1 MKHLIFSLLFI
12 ATSLNLRGQDTI
24 ILKNNARMILDTTN
38 MRTIPQFEEDL
49 KLIDMKFIPS
59 AQYDIFY
66 DINLVSPCKEQDCPL
81 KKIGL
86 IHAILT
92 RDRKSVV

>member
-38 MRTIPQFEEDL
+38 MRTIPIQVFTTNY
-49 KLIDMKFIPS
+49 S
-59 AQYDIFY
+59 SIFY
-66 DINLVSPCKEQDCPL
+66 KQ
-81 KKIGL
+81 
-86 IHAILT
+86 
-92 RDRKSVV
+92 

>member
-66 DINLVSPCKEQDCPL
+66 DQPCVSLQGARLPF
-81 KKIGL
+81 
-86 IHAILT
+86 
-92 RDRKSVV
+92 

>member
-38 MRTIPQFEEDL
+38 NYSTI
-49 KLIDMKFIPS
+49 
-59 AQYDIFY
+59 
-66 DINLVSPCKEQDCPL
+66 
-81 KKIGL
+81 
-86 IHAILT
+86 
-92 RDRKSVV
+92 

>member
-66 DINLVSPCKEQDCPL
+66 DITQMSINSSSNINEEFAL
-81 KKIGL
+81 L
-86 IHAILT
+86 IMACQNCMY
-92 RDRKSVV
+92 

>member
-49 KLIDMKFIPS
+49 KL
-59 AQYDIFY
+59 
-66 DINLVSPCKEQDCPL
+66 
-81 KKIGL
+81 
-86 IHAILT
+86 
-92 RDRKSVV
+92 DRKSVV